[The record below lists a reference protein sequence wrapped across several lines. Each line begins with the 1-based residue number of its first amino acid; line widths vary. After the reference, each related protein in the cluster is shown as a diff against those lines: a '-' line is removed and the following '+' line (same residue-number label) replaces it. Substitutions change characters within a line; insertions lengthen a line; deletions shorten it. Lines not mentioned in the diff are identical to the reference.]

1 MDSTTHTTTTVEFVD
16 WRAKAKAKLEAE
28 DKLFKGGRAAKSV
41 QSYVLRT
48 LLGFVDQE
56 PRFAEVV
63 CNTQRT
69 FSECCA
75 AVVNNAGEVLSDLE
89 TYRRAVQF
97 YFPNAE
103 VSFSMNIKL
112 TGAPPTE
119 AEMQAP
125 ATVKPED
132 ASPNVPKQAA
142 PAHTTKPASKAEK
155 KTDDYFNDYREN
167 LMAVVDGALT
177 ARARKRLDK
186 RNAQQAE
193 ETEKWFKKVPEPA
206 EVDLKKQ
213 ILTECYDAVY
223 LWATNTKKL
232 VVTPGGV
239 GKYIPAQ
246 QIRCDS
252 CGGEYTLTDRKLKH
266 KSSEI
271 CKCCGKKMT
280 VRGTQYSSK
289 RLCAK
294 RTFVWSKKQGTGVWL
309 RKYAVY
315 FGFANHKA
323 KMNIYAE
330 GIWWTD
336 GKEILRWE
344 KRWQNHYT
352 EQKYVMCQNSRLSA
366 ALLAPGGYMQP
377 TIIADYGEKVERDL
391 HGVMHTEWLRELDKD
406 LNFYWEIIFWE
417 ATLKYPMAESL
428 MKTGWLD
435 AMTDILDGTKTAGL
449 WCHGHD
455 APGR

>member
-75 AVVNNAGEVLSDLE
+75 AVVNNAGEALSDLE

-142 PAHTTKPASKAEK
+142 PAHTSKPASKAEK
-155 KTDDYFNDYREN
+155 KTD
-167 LMAVVDGALT
+167 AKKPA
-177 ARARKRLDK
+177 KK
-186 RNAQQAE
+186 KK
-193 ETEKWFKKVPEPA
+193 ETPA
-206 EVDLKKQ
+206 EDDMQ
-213 ILTECYDAVY
+213 
-223 LWATNTKKL
+223 
-232 VVTPGGV
+232 
-239 GKYIPAQ
+239 
-246 QIRCDS
+246 
-252 CGGEYTLTDRKLKH
+252 
-266 KSSEI
+266 
-271 CKCCGKKMT
+271 
-280 VRGTQYSSK
+280 
-289 RLCAK
+289 
-294 RTFVWSKKQGTGVWL
+294 
-309 RKYAVY
+309 
-315 FGFANHKA
+315 
-323 KMNIYAE
+323 
-330 GIWWTD
+330 
-336 GKEILRWE
+336 
-344 KRWQNHYT
+344 
-352 EQKYVMCQNSRLSA
+352 LS
-366 ALLAPGGYMQP
+366 
-377 TIIADYGEKVERDL
+377 
-391 HGVMHTEWLRELDKD
+391 LD
-406 LNFYWEIIFWE
+406 
-417 ATLKYPMAESL
+417 
-428 MKTGWLD
+428 GWL
-435 AMTDILDGTKTAGL
+435 
-449 WCHGHD
+449 
-455 APGR
+455 